1 MFSFG
6 MIPKIS
12 HYVNANIPK
21 SETNVKSKTF
31 LSPGISEGYSTSNS
45 LLWGTVACSFWSVV
59 HSEEGALM
67 KPQMGYDHLVS

>member
-6 MIPKIS
+6 PIPKIS

-31 LSPGISEGYSTSNS
+31 LSPGISEGLLYFKQPPPRYHSLAPSGQLSTVRRVLS
-45 LLWGTVACSFWSVV
+45 
-59 HSEEGALM
+59 
-67 KPQMGYDHLVS
+67 